1 MRNIG
6 IFERGAGGFVAGK
19 RVQQHIA
26 GGAVLQLVDELSLS
40 LIICDEGSMKHPSTI
55 WRSMAKSE
63 IRSDASDEI
72 RANIA
77 EVSGVPL
84 S

>member
-1 MRNIG
+1 MRVYVERTVLRNIG

-26 GGAVLQLVDELSLS
+26 GGAVLQLVDELSAFA
-40 LIICDEGSMKHPSTI
+40 DPSII